1 MYLFFFKCINSFLS
15 NPIVVDTC
23 HNARAIFI
31 IKTTRRAARFCVPS
45 SCKTKEKRSRTE
57 GLTTMKPWVSKNTM
71 TTRQAGAFHGTGS
84 GTTYTAED
92 TPSASL
98 ARAAVS
104 TVPAQDVS
112 LSQLTYS
119 FESGQTIAGPG
130 KTSCERS
137 ERQRSPLTKRRA
149 CKSEGQLRASPPLL
163 APRRQPAAPT
173 ALETEQHG
181 LPCSHR
187 PRTKSQQVPGL
198 VNVGQRGPTHTTETT
213 LWTAGSSSTFPFIAS
228 PSGPWRRCGH
238 SAFLYT
244 VGRDLS
250 STVDSSATTSSSA
263 SSGTSTSSA
272 SSSDSARVLPSR
284 VVRVSSKAALAP
296 NTRSCAVDCTRRDVA
311 TATDLPPGEHNG
323 NLPGV
328 WMGGRLPLMVGA
340 ALLSA
345 LLVAS
350 AVATTVGITNRQS
363 TTAPGGAD
371 EHRLR
376 DAVAGLAATK
386 PLLPGLPY
394 TEYPLRHD
402 PGVPADEAVTDAAWK
417 WPSTASEPVDGDA
430 TVEQPAVG
438 YGNASASFVTAEN
451 PLEQP
456 FRRSTRPECG
466 VAFYTYCREPRREFV
481 YRASINA
488 CLATGDD
495 HPAQLCNRG
504 PNRFASWRE
513 CERSCVLAQPP
524 REACLDKTLLLGCRR
539 QDVRTSWWW
548 FDGRACLAW
557 NFPWGGCPANGS
569 AVFPTAGQCTA
580 HCTNPRYPPCAAPR
594 SAPCGSAQLKFPF
607 FAADAPSSAVQVE
620 RRCFRLTRRV
630 LESHRCLTG
639 ANRFL
644 TKTACELTCK
654 KPPARP

>member
-456 FRRSTRPECG
+456 FRRSAGRPHQLVVVRWPGVPSLELPLGWMPGQRQCRVPHGRPVHGPLHQPALPALRRSTECALRQRAVEVPLLRG
-466 VAFYTYCREPRREFV
+466 RCAFV
-481 YRASINA
+481 GGA
-488 CLATGDD
+488 G
-495 HPAQLCNRG
+495 
-504 PNRFASWRE
+504 
-513 CERSCVLAQPP
+513 
-524 REACLDKTLLLGCRR
+524 REALLQVDAARAGIAPVPDRR
-539 QDVRTSWWW
+539 QPVPHEDGLRTDVQE
-548 FDGRACLAW
+548 A
-557 NFPWGGCPANGS
+557 
-569 AVFPTAGQCTA
+569 AG
-580 HCTNPRYPPCAAPR
+580 AAIMT
-594 SAPCGSAQLKFPF
+594 
-607 FAADAPSSAVQVE
+607 V
-620 RRCFRLTRRV
+620 
-630 LESHRCLTG
+630 
-639 ANRFL
+639 
-644 TKTACELTCK
+644 
-654 KPPARP
+654 ARPQGWRQIDITIEWQSFIHPLVYFIGLSVDGLVRGRFTVT